1 MHSRKT
7 SLGAASPTQPGE
19 PYPSEKRMPSL
30 QIGDSHIGGENP
42 VYIVAEIGI
51 NHNGEMDIAQ
61 QLIDAAV
68 DAGCNAV
75 KFQKRSPD
83 ACVPQKQ
90 KMQRR
95 DTPWG
100 QMSYIDYRHRMEFGT
115 QAYAEIDH
123 YCREKKMTWFASCWD
138 VESLAFMDQ
147 FEPPCYKVASACLT
161 DDTLLRRMRK
171 KNKPV
176 VLSTGMSTMEQVRQA
191 VNCLDERNLLI
202 MHATSSY
209 EFNPDEVN
217 LRVIDTFRQEF
228 GCPVGY
234 SGHEIGYAPTL
245 AAVAI
250 GAVFVERHITLDR
263 SMWGSDHLISLD
275 PTQLKNMV
283 ADIRIIERAMGNGVK
298 QVYDSER
305 IASKKLRKCRV
316 VSR

>member
-1 MHSRKT
+1 M
-7 SLGAASPTQPGE
+7 A
-19 PYPSEKRMPSL
+19 SL
-30 QIGDSHIGGENP
+30 QIGDSRIGRGSP
-42 VYIVAEIGI
+42 VYVVAEIGI
-51 NHNGEMDIAQ
+51 NHNGDVNIAK

-75 KFQKRSPD
+75 KFQKRTPD

-100 QMSYIDYRHRMEFGT
+100 RMTYIDYRHRMEFGT
-115 QAYAEIDH
+115 RAYTEIDR
-123 YCREKKMTWFASCWD
+123 YCRKKKMAWFASCWD
-138 VESLAFMDQ
+138 MESLAFMDQ
-147 FEPPCYKVASACLT
+147 FETPCYKVASACLT
-161 DDTLLRRMRK
+161 DDTLLEGMCR

-176 VLSTGMSTMEQVRQA
+176 VLSTGMSTMEQIRRA
-191 VNCLDERNLLI
+191 VNLLDENNLL
-202 MHATSSY
+202 MVHTTSSY
-209 EFNPDEVN
+209 QFNPDEVN
-217 LRVIDTFRQEF
+217 LRVIDSFRREF

-263 SMWGSDHLISLD
+263 SMWGSDHPISLD
-275 PTQLKNMV
+275 PDQLKNMV
-283 ADIRIIERAMGNGVK
+283 ADIRIIERAMGSGVK

-305 IASKKLRKCRV
+305 IVSQKLRNCRV
-316 VSR
+316 VSG